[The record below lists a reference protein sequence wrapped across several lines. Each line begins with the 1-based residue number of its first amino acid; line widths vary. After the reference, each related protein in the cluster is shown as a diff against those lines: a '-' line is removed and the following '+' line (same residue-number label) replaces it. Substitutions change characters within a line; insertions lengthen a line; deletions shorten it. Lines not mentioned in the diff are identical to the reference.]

1 MPGVYSTTATNLAAC
16 PRLVCRGNYAT
27 FLSLGLCGVRF
38 SLSLS
43 YTLSQ
48 MYTFF
53 RLFSPV
59 RSLQFYRIGQFIEV
73 KLPATVIFGHI
84 SRAASPGTGLPVV
97 GQLQKS
103 CPPRRN
109 RNLTRTRQRV
119 LSISCQNPAEPSVLF
134 WKYKLSAD
142 GRGD

>member
-27 FLSLGLCGVRF
+27 FLSLVLCGV

-43 YTLSQ
+43 LSLSCTHSQ

-119 LSISCQNPAEPSVLF
+119 LSISCQNPAESRACYF
-134 WKYKLSAD
+134 
-142 GRGD
+142 GNTN